1 MKTRQLAKL
10 LETIVRKVVREEF
23 KSLLN
28 ESKNAQPKV
37 KQPKFDPL
45 DVSHILEHSAEHG
58 VNTNGLGQLPPTR
71 NKTLE
76 FSKDTMVNQMLTET
90 YESNE
95 WRNINGSGNFTSQ
108 QAQGF
113 NRGAMAEMLGYNS
126 GTPTVNNMTPTVD
139 PDGRPMDVNLEGTK
153 VGEALTRDYSS
164 LMKKINAK
172 KGK

>member
-1 MKTRQLAKL
+1 MKPRQIAKL
-10 LETIVRKVVREEF
+10 LESIVRKVVREEF

-28 ESKNAQPKV
+28 ESKNVQPKV
-37 KQPKFDPL
+37 KQPKLDPL
-45 DVSHILEHSAEHG
+45 DVSHILETKQPKSKK
-58 VNTNGLGQLPPTR
+58 PI
-71 NKTLE
+71 K
-76 FSKDTMVNQMLTET
+76 FSKDNMVNQILTET
-90 YESNE
+90 YDSDE
-95 WRNINGSGNFTSQ
+95 WQNINGNDMFTSQ

>member
-1 MKTRQLAKL
+1 MKPRQLAKL
-10 LETIVRKVVREEF
+10 IEGVVRKVVREEF

-28 ESKNAQPKV
+28 ESKNVQPKV

-45 DVSHILEHSAEHG
+45 DVSHILE
-58 VNTNGLGQLPPTR
+58 TKQPKP
-71 NKTLE
+71 KKKLE
-76 FSKDTMVNQMLTET
+76 FSKDNMVNQMLTET

-95 WRNINGSGNFTSQ
+95 WQNINGNGMFTSQ

-113 NRGAMAEMLGYNS
+113 NRGAMAEMLGYDS
-126 GTPTVNNMTPTVD
+126 GKPTVNNMTPTVD
-139 PDGRPMDVNLEGTK
+139 PEGRPMDVNLEGTK
-153 VGEALTRDYSS
+153 VGEALTRDYSA

>member
-1 MKTRQLAKL
+1 MKPRQIAKL
-10 LETIVRKVVREEF
+10 LESIVRKVVREEF

-28 ESKNAQPKV
+28 ESKNVQPKV

-45 DVSHILEHSAEHG
+45 DVSHILETKQPKSKK
-58 VNTNGLGQLPPTR
+58 QI
-71 NKTLE
+71 K
-76 FSKDTMVNQMLTET
+76 FSKDNMVNQILTET
-90 YESNE
+90 YDSDE
-95 WRNINGSGNFTSQ
+95 WQNINGNGMFTSQ

>member
-1 MKTRQLAKL
+1 MKPRQIAKL
-10 LETIVRKVVREEF
+10 LESIVRKVVREEF

-28 ESKNAQPKV
+28 ESKNVQPKV

-45 DVSHILEHSAEHG
+45 DVSHILETKQPKSKK
-58 VNTNGLGQLPPTR
+58 QI
-71 NKTLE
+71 K
-76 FSKDTMVNQMLTET
+76 FSKDNMVNQILTET
-90 YESNE
+90 YDSDE
-95 WRNINGSGNFTSQ
+95 WQNINGNGMFTSQ

-113 NRGAMAEMLGYNS
+113 NRGAMAEMLGYDS

-153 VGEALTRDYSS
+153 VGKALTRDYSS

>member
-1 MKTRQLAKL
+1 MKPRQLAKL
-10 LETIVRKVVREEF
+10 IEGVVRKVVREEF

-28 ESKNAQPKV
+28 ESKNVQPKV

-45 DVSHILEHSAEHG
+45 DVSHILE
-58 VNTNGLGQLPPTR
+58 TKQPKP
-71 NKTLE
+71 KKKLE
-76 FSKDTMVNQMLTET
+76 FSKDNMVNQMLTET
-90 YESNE
+90 YNSNE
-95 WRNINGSGNFTSQ
+95 WQNINGNGMFTSQ

-126 GTPTVNNMTPTVD
+126 GKPTVSNMTPTVD
-139 PDGRPMDVNLEGTK
+139 PEGRPMDVNLEGTK
-153 VGEALTRDYSS
+153 VGEALTRDYSA